1 MKVFRYRLT
10 ALGKLG
16 AVLFVAPTPIAA
28 LYALPAKAPAGQA
41 AFNQRLQQSG
51 ADIGSFSPSPTILI
65 LLATASLIGI
75 VLLLIGREIITSEA

>member
-28 LYALPAKAPAGQA
+28 LYALPAKVPAGQA
-41 AFNQRLQQSG
+41 AFNERLQQSG
-51 ADIGSFSPSPTILI
+51 ANLETFAPSPTILI
-65 LLATASLIGI
+65 LLATASLIG
-75 VLLLIGREIITSEA
+75 VVMLLIGREIVTEA